1 MIKKFYILF
10 VLALFVGL
18 ASCEKEIIRPIC
30 DKGEHDTYFE
40 DYSDD
45 NGENP
50 GTTRANESGDPN
62 VNNGN
67 GGITDP
73 DEDEDFDKDE
83 EDNITDPDEDEDYDD
98 DEGITDPDEDEDYDD
113 DDDEDSGK

>member
-30 DKGEHDTYFE
+30 DKGEHDAYFE
-40 DYSDD
+40 ESTNDGD
-45 NGENP
+45 EVP
-50 GTTRANESGDPN
+50 GTTRANETGDPG
-62 VNNGN
+62 VNDNGTN
-67 GGITDP
+67 GITDP
-73 DEDEDFDKDE
+73 DEDEDFDTD

-98 DEGITDPDEDEDYDD
+98 DENITDPDEDEDYDD
-113 DDDEDSGK
+113 EEDEDSGK